1 MSNQRPLQNK
11 PYGAE
16 QYDQDALIDKQQE
29 RLNQKKISLRIE
41 NEKYLRNHPEI
52 PILIK
57 DFLKEVYTSKP
68 NDIREF
74 AAKYFTQS
82 DLGVKLENSIRQ
94 NDKIDEINKIIKNL
108 NVDNLHELKSSSHI

>member
-74 AAKYFTQS
+74 AA
-82 DLGVKLENSIRQ
+82 SI
-94 NDKIDEINKIIKNL
+94 
-108 NVDNLHELKSSSHI
+108 SHVFCSYSFHGIFPFCI